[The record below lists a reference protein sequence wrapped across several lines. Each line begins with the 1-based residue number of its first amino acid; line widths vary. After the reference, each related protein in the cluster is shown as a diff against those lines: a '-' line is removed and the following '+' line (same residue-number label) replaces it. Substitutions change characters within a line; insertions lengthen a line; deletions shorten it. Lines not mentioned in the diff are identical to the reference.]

1 MSIAEMGISIYAAN
15 EGYLIDIELN
25 KILDFEAS
33 MLAYM
38 NSEHADLIKQINDT
52 GDYNDDIGAQFKAA
66 IDKFKSTQTW

>member
-1 MSIAEMGISIYAAN
+1 
-15 EGYLIDIELN
+15 
-25 KILDFEAS
+25 LDFEAA